1 MTRAR
6 SPRLPRHRPSPG
18 QLAMF
23 DPAALRRAEARYPEA
38 VLRRPTPTG
47 RVLSV
52 LRGGVAPEPATPAVA
67 RKAVA
72 A

>member
-6 SPRLPRHRPSPG
+6 SPRLPRHRMAPG
-18 QLAMF
+18 QLGMF
-23 DPAALRRAEARYPEA
+23 DPTALRRAERRYPEA
-38 VLRRPTPTG
+38 LHRRPTATG

-52 LRGGVAPEPATPAVA
+52 LPGGATPAPTPAVA
-67 RKAVA
+67 VRRA